1 MSDKSVDTLDNKNI
15 DIVCDK
21 NVGTKVYRKQHYHII
36 AYNINDV
43 EDYTKGL
50 VNYIKATQPTRN
62 IVYFFGRVIA
72 NNKKELNVEIEK
84 YNLNSKA
91 NVNGL
96 DNSII
101 CKMLTLVYAYGLSCD
116 DHLETHNN
124 SCDELK
130 FNYNMILYK
139 QGSVLNWRK
148 KSLKII
154 ENEIMRICKV
164 LNIGI
169 TQRNIIL
176 SALCNGADTLS
187 VKLII
192 TDVLPLIELHCS
204 NNYLKKIND
213 YYLKNQNNDE
223 DYIIILDSTCLNNFV
238 NSLITIGD
246 CDLTVY

>member
-1 MSDKSVDTLDNKNI
+1 MSHESVNTLD
-15 DIVCDK
+15 DK
-21 NVGTKVYRKQHYHII
+21 NVDTKVYRRQHYHII
-36 AYNINDV
+36 AYSVDNVKN
-43 EDYTKGL
+43 YTKDL
-50 VNYIKATQPTRN
+50 VDYIKATQPTKN

-72 NNKKELNVEIEK
+72 NNKTELDIKIEEF
-84 YNLNSKA
+84 NLNSKA

-116 DHLETHNN
+116 DQLETHNN

-130 FNYNMILYK
+130 FNYNIILYK

-169 TQRNIIL
+169 TQKNIIL

-187 VKLII
+187 VKSIV
-192 TDVLPLIELHCS
+192 TDVLPIVELYCS
-204 NNYLKKIND
+204 NDYLKKINN

-223 DYIIILDSTCLNNFV
+223 NYIIILDGTCLNSFV
-238 NSLITIGD
+238 NSLIAIGD